1 MTKTK
6 DEGSAGLQ
14 SAWTTGHAAIA
25 TSVNQGGIEVHADRL
40 RATSAFNKVA
50 GQPFMFVSAM
60 GAEHKVFF
68 GPTRTGM
75 SAGPILPQV
84 LDLAS
89 KPKR

>member
-6 DEGSAGLQ
+6 DEGSADLQ
-14 SAWTTGHAAIA
+14 SAFTTGHPAIA
-25 TSVNQGGIEVHADRL
+25 TSVNQAGIGVHADRL
-40 RATSAFNKVA
+40 RATSAFNKIA
-50 GQPFMFVSAM
+50 GQPFMFVSATD
-60 GAEHKVFF
+60 AEHEVFF

-84 LDLAS
+84 LDLAN